1 MSEPGA
7 AVLVVDDDRSVLAS
21 ISLLLKRGGH
31 RPVTATGPEEALAR
45 LAAGG
50 VDLVVQDMNFSRATT
65 GREGL
70 ELLERIRELHPAV
83 PVILITAWGSI
94 SLAVEGMKAGA
105 ADFLTKPW
113 DNERLLSVI
122 ATSLDLAGDLAAS
135 APGAPG
141 SERPP
146 VDREALDEA
155 FDFGAILGKSPALLE
170 VLDRV
175 ARVARTDA
183 SVLLLG
189 ESGTGKE
196 LVAEAIHI
204 NSHRVA
210 GELVRINLGAVPAAL
225 FESELFGHVKGAFTD
240 AKTARRGHVARA
252 DRGTLFLDEIAE
264 LDRPSQVKLL
274 RVLQDR
280 SFRPVG
286 SDEVEHSDFRIVA
299 ATNRDLPEAV
309 RSGEFREDLYYR
321 INLITLRLPPLRERR
336 MDIPLIAAH
345 HLRELRERHGLPEI
359 TLSRAA
365 ADWLSGQSWPGNV
378 RQLKHVLERTVLL
391 SDTRRLEPEHF
402 TTWPLDETRPAEAS
416 GEWPPVGSLTLD
428 EAEALMIDRAMRQCD
443 GNITRAAEALGL
455 SRAALYR
462 RLAKYKIDG

>member
-1 MSEPGA
+1 MRESGA
-7 AVLVVDDDRSVLAS
+7 AVLIVDDDRSVIAS
-21 ISLLLKRGGH
+21 ISLLLKRNGH
-31 RPVTATGPEEALAR
+31 RPEAATGPEEALAR
-45 LAAGG
+45 LEGG
-50 VDLVVQDMNFSRATT
+50 GIDLVIQDMNFSRATT
-65 GREGL
+65 GKEGL
-70 ELLERIRELHPAV
+70 ELLERIRFRHPAV
-83 PVILITAWGSI
+83 PVVLITAWGSI
-94 SLAVEGMKAGA
+94 SLAVDGMKAGA

-113 DNERLLSVI
+113 DNERLLSVVE
-122 ATSLDLAGDLAAS
+122 TSLDLAVDLAL
-135 APGAPG
+135 GTG

-146 VDREALDEA
+146 IDREALDEA

-175 ARVARTDA
+175 ARVASTDA

-196 LVAEAIHI
+196 LVAEAIHV
-204 NSHRVA
+204 NSHRAA

-225 FESELFGHVKGAFTD
+225 FESELFGHVRGAFTD
-240 AKTARRGHVARA
+240 AKSARKGHVARA
-252 DRGTLFLDEIAE
+252 DGGTLFLDEIAE

-280 SFRPVG
+280 CFRPVG
-286 SDEVEHSDFRIVA
+286 SDEVVRSDFRIVA

-321 INLITLRLPPLRERR
+321 INLITLRLPPLSERR

-345 HLRELRERHGLPEI
+345 HLRELRERHELPEV
-359 TLSRAA
+359 TLSQAA
-365 ADWLSGQSWPGNV
+365 LDWLAAQSWPGNV

-391 SDTRRLEPEHF
+391 SDARRLEPGHF
-402 TTWPLDETRPAEAS
+402 TAWPLDETRQGEADTD
-416 GEWPPVGSLTLD
+416 WPPVGSVTLD
-428 EAEALMIDRAMRQCD
+428 EVEALMIDRAMRQYD
-443 GNITRAAEALGL
+443 RNITRAAEALGL

-462 RLAKYKIDG
+462 RLAKHKIDG